1 MARPVREMFPSSGP
15 SNPRKRIRPFSG
27 AVGQDGDSRA
37 PIVVKGSASSAIC
50 RQGVQGADLL
60 SGHPFRATGGHRG
73 STRDDA
79 DRFGTRPSWRLP
91 GTLSHDATT
100 PTRSAP
106 SLRPRPRQQCW
117 DGLGSKARATA
128 PSCVWLL
135 LGVGDAARAP
145 WIGIPRGYLSPR
157 LVMPRSPGL
166 PFGFARF
173 HRREYGAPRPSGL
186 DGGGAKGFAPRRN
199 TGRRPTAIRRREQD
213 RARPWLARG

>member
-37 PIVVKGSASSAIC
+37 PILVKGSASSAIR
-50 RQGVQGADLL
+50 RQG
-60 SGHPFRATGGHRG
+60 FRAPIYCRAIFFAPP
-73 STRDDA
+73 A
-79 DRFGTRPSWRLP
+79 DIEDRRE
-91 GTLSHDATT
+91 TT
-100 PTRSAP
+100 PIDSGRGRHGGCLERCLMTRQ
-106 SLRPRPRQQCW
+106 RPHDPRRLCGQGH
-117 DGLGSKARATA
+117 DNDVGMGSGQKPAQPA

-135 LGVGDAARAP
+135 LSVGDAARAP
-145 WIGIPRGYLSPR
+145 WIGISRGYLSPR

-186 DGGGAKGFAPRRN
+186 AGGGAKGFAPRRD
-199 TGRRPTAIRRREQD
+199 TRRRPTAIRRREQD